1 MRRSEI
7 IFLVVV
13 MILAAVIGG
22 LVGELVG
29 SFLPEGAVKTLFE
42 KSVEIGFKTIELHFY
57 AISVSFGIMFKINF
71 VSILMIV
78 LVIIYF
84 RWWYF

>member
-7 IFLVVV
+7 IFLVVAMV
-13 MILAAVIGG
+13 LAAVMGG

-42 KSVEIGFKTIELHFY
+42 KSIEIGFKTLELHFY
-57 AISVSFGIMFKINF
+57 AVSVSFGIMFKINF
-71 VSILMIV
+71 VSILMII

>member
-7 IFLVVV
+7 IFLVVA
-13 MILAAVIGG
+13 MLLAAVIGG
-22 LVGELVG
+22 LIGEIVG

-42 KSVEIGFKTIELHFY
+42 KNIQIGFKTIQLHFY
-57 AISVSFGIMFKINF
+57 AISLSFGIMFKINF
-71 VSILMIV
+71 VSILLII

>member
-7 IFLVVV
+7 VFLMVAMV
-13 MILAAVIGG
+13 LAAVIGG
-22 LVGELVG
+22 LVGEIVG

-42 KSVEIGFKTIELHFY
+42 KNIQIGFKTIELQFY
-57 AISVSFGIMFKINF
+57 AISLTFGIMFKINF
-71 VSILMIV
+71 VSILLII

>member
-1 MRRSEI
+1 M
-7 IFLVVV
+7 V
-13 MILAAVIGG
+13 LAAVMGG

-42 KSVEIGFKTIELHFY
+42 KSIEIGFKTLELHFY
-57 AISVSFGIMFKINF
+57 AVSVSFGIMFKINF
-71 VSILMIV
+71 VSILMII

>member
-42 KSVEIGFKTIELHFY
+42 KSVEIGFKTIEMHFY